1 MLGTSLIV
9 LAGMALTGCSTSEK
23 TNANNASQKSD
34 TSAKLPKVNIM
45 VGGMEK
51 IIYLPAKLT
60 ENLGYFKEEGLDVE
74 LTSQSSG
81 VNAEQSLI
89 AGEVQGVV
97 GFYDHNIDMQAKG
110 KYLEEVVQMATVPGA
125 KLMVSNKI
133 KDKVKSLADLKGK
146 NIGVTSLGA
155 SSHFLINYL
164 VTKGGNTSKD
174 FVPLAVGSG
183 NTLIAAMQQGNIDLA
198 WATQPTTSLLETK
211 GIATPLV
218 DLESPEG
225 MKQATGGIYPSS
237 SLYMSSDYVKKN
249 PEVVQ
254 HLANAF
260 VKTLKYIHTHS
271 AEEIADKLP
280 KEYYAGDKE
289 LYVKALKSSLPMFTA
304 DGKMPS
310 DGPEKVLDVL
320 TTSKPELK
328 SAKVD
333 LSKTFTNTFVDKAK

>member
-1 MLGTSLIV
+1 
-9 LAGMALTGCSTSEK
+9 
-23 TNANNASQKSD
+23 
-34 TSAKLPKVNIM
+34 
-45 VGGMEK
+45 
-51 IIYLPAKLT
+51 
-60 ENLGYFKEEGLDVE
+60 
-74 LTSQSSG
+74 
-81 VNAEQSLI
+81 
-89 AGEVQGVV
+89 
-97 GFYDHNIDMQAKG
+97 
-110 KYLEEVVQMATVPGA
+110 
-125 KLMVSNKI
+125 MVSNKV

-198 WATQPTTSLLETK
+198 WTTQPTTSLLETK
-211 GIATPLV
+211 NIATPFV
-218 DLESPEG
+218 DLESPKG
-225 MKQATGGIYPSS
+225 MEEATGGIYPSA

-249 PEVVQ
+249 PELVQ

-260 VKTLKYIHTHS
+260 VKTLKYIDTHS
-271 AEEIADKLP
+271 PEEIADKLP

-289 LYVKALKSSLPMFTA
+289 LYVKALKASIPMFTA

-320 TTSKPELK
+320 TASKPEMK
-328 SAKVD
+328 NAKID
-333 LSKTFTNTFVDKAK
+333 LSKTFTNEFVDKVKQ